1 MSNLIS
7 NACFLTK
14 WNHYDT
20 TTNADAPF
28 NKAQGNCVEEFTS
41 KLNQHELH
49 SNCEDDDGDKYP
61 IRKKATEN
69 VDL

>member
-1 MSNLIS
+1 MLASLPSGIIMTP
-7 NACFLTK
+7 L
-14 WNHYDT
+14 
-20 TTNADAPF
+20 TNADAPF